1 MRAQGSV
8 WVRPKLSSG
17 KASSASRKSKGAS
30 PAAAAAPHILPPP
43 NRREL
48 HRRLRPGHREQHFQV
63 GLRILFF
70 FLSLFFL
77 RQDVISNKDNWIST
91 YSSIYSMSSLQ
102 LFHIIIH
109 KVG

>member
-1 MRAQGSV
+1 MVPRRSLGLADPMRAQGSV

-48 HRRLRPGHREQHFQV
+48 HRRLRPGRRETC
-63 GLRILFF
+63 GPAPPR
-70 FLSLFFL
+70 
-77 RQDVISNKDNWIST
+77 RR
-91 YSSIYSMSSLQ
+91 
-102 LFHIIIH
+102 
-109 KVG
+109 